1 MSYFFCFFMAFFAFK
16 VIIMNNKREL
26 PDKEKIN
33 KRAKYM
39 KDIKKLVAIEPVNR
53 AVPNGPQK
61 RCKIIKN

>member
-1 MSYFFCFFMAFFAFK
+1 
-16 VIIMNNKREL
+16 MNNKREL